1 MKRFNAIYTVFK
13 KELARFLKDKRTLA
27 SLVFPGILIYVV
39 YSLMGNFMSD
49 MFQTDED
56 YKPAVSISGLPEE
69 IADMFSGEVFDIKE
83 FSNIEAEKQKVAD
96 GDLDATL
103 VFPENFLENM
113 LAYVPVQGGPPA
125 PNVEVYFNTTSSE
138 SQVAYT
144 SIMAI
149 LDSLESGISN
159 KFDIN
164 NSPTDYDM
172 ASEEDMASVL
182 FATIMPMLLIMFCV
196 VGCMAVAPE
205 SIAGEKERGTIA
217 TMLITPIKRSHI
229 ALGKIFALSILALIS
244 GASSAIGVIAS
255 LPKLMGG
262 TAEFDGSVYGVTD
275 YIFLAIVI
283 LSTTLLFVSIV
294 SIISCL
300 AKSVKEAT
308 SYVSLLMILAM
319 VIGITG
325 FLGGDESPIWV
336 FFIPVYNSV
345 QCIVEIFSFEFDPI
359 HVLIATATNIAV
371 TCGGIFVLTRMFN
384 SEKIMFKK

>member
-13 KELARFLKDKRTLA
+13 KELARFLKDKRTLL
-27 SLVFPGILIYVV
+27 SLVLPGILIYVI

-49 MFQTDED
+49 IFGTDED

-69 IADMFSGEVFDIKE
+69 MTDMFSSEMFDIKD
-83 FSNIEAEKQKVAD
+83 FSDIESEKQKVAD

-103 VFPENFLENM
+103 VFPENFFENM
-113 LAYVPVQGGPPA
+113 LAYMPTQGGAPA
-125 PNVEVYFNTTSSE
+125 PNVELYFNTTSSN

-149 LDSLESGISN
+149 LDSMEAGIAN

-164 NSPTDYDM
+164 NSSTDYDM
-172 ASEEDMASVL
+172 ANEKDIASVL
-182 FATIMPMLLIMFCV
+182 FATIMPMLLVMFCV

-217 TMLITPIKRSHI
+217 NLLITPIKRSDI

-244 GASSAIGVIAS
+244 GTSSAVGVIAS

-275 YIFLAIVI
+275 YVFLAIVI
-283 LSTTLLFVSIV
+283 LSTTLLFVSLV

-308 SYVSLLMILAM
+308 SYVSPIMILAM

-325 FLGGDESPIWV
+325 FIGGGENPVWV

-345 QCIVEIFSFEFDPI
+345 QCIVEIFSFELNPI
-359 HVLIATATNIAV
+359 HVVLTSVTNIAV
-371 TCGGIFVLTRMFN
+371 MCGGIFVLTRMFN